1 MTTLHIVPHTHWD
14 REWYLPF
21 QRFRVK
27 LVHLLDGL
35 LDLLER
41 EPRLRHFML
50 DGQTIVLE
58 DYLQIRPERR
68 RQLEAQIRRGR
79 LSVGPWT
86 VLADEFLVSP
96 ESLVRNLLRGRS
108 VARRFGPRMSVG
120 YVPDPFGHIGQLP
133 QILLGFGIDT
143 AVFRR
148 GLGPEPTELEWEAP
162 DGSRVLALYLRDG
175 YDNAQRLPTE
185 PAALDAAL
193 RERRD
198 SLLPHS
204 AVSHLLLMNGSDH
217 QEAQAELPAALQK
230 VDLAGD
236 EVRLSSLPE
245 FVVAVRAELAAR
257 GVSLPVRRGELRDP
271 SRHHLLPG
279 VLSSRAWIK
288 LRNHACETLLE
299 RWAEPFS
306 AWAEWLCR
314 DASDPESR
322 APHHP
327 LPRVREPSGLL
338 AEAWRLLL
346 ECQPHDSI
354 CGCSVDAV
362 HDEMQ
367 ARFDQ
372 VEQIGE
378 EVTRQ
383 SLYALAAEV
392 ETAPLSLL
400 GAFSALVA
408 LNAACGPRSGLAR
421 ARLRLPAGQCSFAVV
436 DPAGDPVP
444 FRVCERA
451 EQVLSDL
458 DLSAAELREML
469 AESRAGRVLGYAV
482 QGLSSSANPEGA
494 EIELVVHPLREPDL
508 AAWSVGLRALEPL
521 IAASPGGRFRL
532 VVRFETRVEIEW
544 LAREIP
550 SMGYRSYALVPAE
563 AEPAA
568 AEVDAGTRIEN
579 ESLVVEFADDGTVSL
594 EDRRSGLRFAG
605 LLELRDRG
613 DRGDSYNFCPVDG
626 DQAISSTAF
635 PARVRRVRGQTEQ
648 RLEIS
653 RVLRIPAQLAPD
665 RGSRSSEEIELL
677 TETVVR
683 LVPGVPRLDVE
694 LRLENRARDHR
705 LEVVMPVGFP
715 VETAEY
721 DGHFEIVKRP
731 TRLFV
736 GEPGWSEAP
745 VPEAPVRA
753 FVAAR
758 RGLEPDAPGLL
769 VAPGGLREA
778 SVSPEGTIAL
788 TLLRCFGWLSRDDL
802 ANRRGGAGP
811 ALETPGGQSPGPQRL
826 GFSLIPAA
834 GDFGAAAAEARR
846 FEAAVRGVATPLCE
860 GGLPLAGAFL
870 SAAPAGVLVSA
881 VKQAEEED
889 EIVVRVWNST
899 DAPIL
904 AKLDFLIPFQ
914 RVMRA
919 RMDET
924 PQKRLRTD
932 ERGRS
937 LSLGLRPAEVA
948 TLCVRFAE
956 EPGDAA

>member
-21 QRFRVK
+21 QRFRAK

-50 DGQTIVLE
+50 DGQTILLE
-58 DYLQIRPERR
+58 DYLAIRPERR
-68 RQLEAQIRRGR
+68 RQLEGQIRRGR
-79 LSVGPWT
+79 LSVGPWN

-108 VARRFGPRMSVG
+108 VSRRFGPRMNVG

-175 YDNAQRLPTE
+175 YDNARRLPTE

-193 RERRD
+193 RRCRD
-198 SLLPHS
+198 SLLPHT
-204 AVSHLLLMNGSDH
+204 AVSHLLLLNGSDH

-230 VDLAGD
+230 VDLEAD

-245 FVVAVRAELAAR
+245 FVVAVRSELAAR
-257 GVSLPVRRGELRDP
+257 GISLPVRRGELRDP

-306 AWAEWLCR
+306 AWAECVCR
-314 DASDPESR
+314 GGPDQESQ
-322 APHHP
+322 AAHHP
-327 LPRVREPSGLL
+327 LPRVRAPSGLL

-362 HDEMQ
+362 HDEMET
-367 ARFDQ
+367 RFDQ
-372 VEQIGE
+372 VDQIGE
-378 EVTRQ
+378 ELTRQ
-383 SLYALAAEV
+383 SLHALAAEV
-392 ETAPLSLL
+392 ETAPLAEL

-408 LNAACGPRSGLAR
+408 LNPACGPRSALAR
-421 ARLRLPAGQCSFAVV
+421 ARLRLPAGQRSFSLV
-436 DPAGDPVP
+436 DPAGEPVP

-451 EQVLSDL
+451 EHVLADL
-458 DLSAAELREML
+458 DLSAPELREML
-469 AESRAGRVLGYAV
+469 AEHREGRVLGHAV
-482 QGLSSSANPEGA
+482 QGLSVSANPEGA
-494 EIELVVHPLREPDL
+494 EIELLVHPLREPDL
-508 AAWSVGLRALEPL
+508 AAWSLGRRALEPPL
-521 IAASPGGRFRL
+521 AASPRGRFRL

-544 LAREIP
+544 LARELP
-550 SMGYRSYALVPAE
+550 ALGYRSYGLIPAD

-568 AEVDAGTRIEN
+568 AEADAGRRIEN
-579 ESLVVEFADDGTVSL
+579 EALVAEVADDGTVSL
-594 EDRRSGLRFAG
+594 EDRRSGLRFKG

-613 DRGDSYNFCPVDG
+613 DRGDSYNFCPVEG
-626 DQAISSTAF
+626 DEAVSSTAF
-635 PARVRRVRGQTEQ
+635 PTRVRRIRDETGQ
-648 RLEIS
+648 RLELT
-653 RVLRIPAQLAPD
+653 RVLRIPEQLAPD
-665 RGSRSSEEIELL
+665 RGSRSSEEIECV

-694 LRLENRARDHR
+694 LRFENRARDHR
-705 LEVVMPVGFP
+705 FEVALPVGFP

-721 DGHFEIVKRP
+721 EGHFEIVKRP
-731 TRLFV
+731 TRTPG
-736 GEPGWSEAP
+736 GEPDWSEAP

-758 RGLEPDAPGLL
+758 RGLEPEAAGLL

-778 SVSPEGTIAL
+778 SVSPDGTIAL

-811 ALETPGGQSPGPQRL
+811 ALETPGGQSPGPQRFE
-826 GFSLIPAA
+826 FSLIPTA
-834 GDFGAAAAEARR
+834 GDFAGAAAEARR
-846 FEAAVRGVATPLCE
+846 FEAAARGVATALRE
-860 GGLPLAGAFL
+860 GGLPLAGSFL
-870 SAAPAGVLVSA
+870 SAAPAGVVLST
-881 VKQAEEED
+881 VKQAEEGD
-889 EIVVRVWNST
+889 ELVVRVWNST

-904 AKLDFLIPFQ
+904 AKLDFLLPFQ
-914 RVMRA
+914 RVRRA

-924 PQKRLRTD
+924 PQERLRGG
-932 ERGRS
+932 EPGRS
-937 LSLGLRPAEVA
+937 VALGLRPAEVA
-948 TLCVRFAE
+948 TLLVRFEE
-956 EPGDAA
+956 EPGEAA